1 MSLQSL
7 VLDLIVLL
15 YVLICSTAL
24 LDSFGALQLGF
35 YYYYFFTLGRCY
47 Y

>member
-15 YVLICSTAL
+15 YVLICRSVL
-24 LDSFGALQLGF
+24 PDSLYTGTLQVHF
-35 YYYYFFTLGRCY
+35 CY

>member
-7 VLDLIVLL
+7 VVLNLIILP

-24 LDSFGALQLGF
+24 LDSRYTGALQVPF
-35 YYYYFFTLGRCY
+35 YY
-47 Y
+47 